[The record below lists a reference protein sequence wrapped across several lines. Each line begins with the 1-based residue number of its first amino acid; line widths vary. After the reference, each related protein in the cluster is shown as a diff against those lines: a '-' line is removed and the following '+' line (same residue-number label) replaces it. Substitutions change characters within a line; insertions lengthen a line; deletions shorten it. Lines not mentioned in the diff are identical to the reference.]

1 MIFRGVLLSFVRK
14 IEQEEQRATIHDIG
28 INDDVP
34 SNDETT
40 TTPSN
45 DVEAAGGVAAA
56 EEQANLVQATS
67 AQQIGVENGEANT
80 GLHSTTMR
88 HDRARKESIKRML

>member
-14 IEQEEQRATIHDIG
+14 TEQEEQRATIHDIG
-28 INDDVP
+28 INDNVP
-34 SNDETT
+34 SSDETT

-45 DVEAAGGVAAA
+45 DVEAAGGVVAA
-56 EEQANLVQATS
+56 EEQANLVQTS
-67 AQQIGVENGEANT
+67 AHQTAVENGEANT
-80 GLHSTTMR
+80 GLHPTTMR